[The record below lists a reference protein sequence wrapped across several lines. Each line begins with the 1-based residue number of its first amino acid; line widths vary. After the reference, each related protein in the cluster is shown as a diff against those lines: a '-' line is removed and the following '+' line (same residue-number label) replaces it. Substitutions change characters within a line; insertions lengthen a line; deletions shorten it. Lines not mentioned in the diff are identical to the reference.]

1 MQKIDEWLSYLD
13 RVRNLQ
19 HEFEG
24 FLSFTPVPFK
34 HFQSNFNKSDIA
46 HDLKIMSLSRIFL
59 TNIPFIQAPISRHG
73 ISLSQVAL
81 SFGANAIRGRI
92 SDKPNS
98 RFVRCNDLKTINR
111 AEMTSLIK
119 KALREPK
126 ESNAFFQYDRDSNF
140 NYEDYK
146 NLNRRLSLLLY
157 KSQHDEVLDNKEFL
171 DLAEKAPLLQLGL
184 STKSLK
190 KRHQHQNSL
199 LVFSDKKVVPGHQ
212 KVFGITELLEGDLA
226 SNIVH
231 RIDTD
236 VDIVIP
242 NHKDKF
248 GILTDTEISDLH
260 RQLAHK
266 NFASMGKLSLPQ
278 RFTVMVNLF
287 GNYFLKS

>member
-119 KALREPK
+119 KHFGSQKNRTR
-126 ESNAFFQYDRDSNF
+126 FFNTIETVILIMRIIKTST
-140 NYEDYK
+140 EDYHYFFTSHSMM
-146 NLNRRLSLLLY
+146 RYSTT
-157 KSQHDEVLDNKEFL
+157 SGEFL
-171 DLAEKAPLLQLGL
+171 DLAGRPPYY
-184 STKSLK
+184 
-190 KRHQHQNSL
+190 N
-199 LVFSDKKVVPGHQ
+199 
-212 KVFGITELLEGDLA
+212 
-226 SNIVH
+226 
-231 RIDTD
+231 
-236 VDIVIP
+236 
-242 NHKDKF
+242 
-248 GILTDTEISDLH
+248 
-260 RQLAHK
+260 
-266 NFASMGKLSLPQ
+266 
-278 RFTVMVNLF
+278 
-287 GNYFLKS
+287 